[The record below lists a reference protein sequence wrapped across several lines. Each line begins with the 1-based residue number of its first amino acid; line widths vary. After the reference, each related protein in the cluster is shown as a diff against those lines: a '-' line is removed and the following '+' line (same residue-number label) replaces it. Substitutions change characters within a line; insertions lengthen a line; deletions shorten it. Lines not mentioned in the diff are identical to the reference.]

1 MCYAGGMNCPS
12 TAGIIGDNMT
22 CKAIENNEP
31 CSSCNYVVTD
41 PAGKRFTG
49 RTGKD
54 GSFNVPMSIEGTY
67 TIELLKAG
75 SVMKTIEIPAFP
87 RVQPI
92 QENPLNVLDLVSK
105 NLLGLVILAIALA
118 ALLLYW
124 RSRKGKRPGKR

>member
-1 MCYAGGMNCPS
+1 
-12 TAGIIGDNMT
+12 MT
-22 CKAIENNEP
+22 CKAIENNES
-31 CSSCNYVVTD
+31 CSSCNYVITD

-49 RTGKD
+49 RTDKN

-87 RVQPI
+87 TVQPI
-92 QENPLNVLDLVSK
+92 QEGPLTVLDTISR
-105 NLLGLVILAIALA
+105 NPSQIIILVIVLA

-124 RSRKGKRPGKR
+124 RSRKGKKR